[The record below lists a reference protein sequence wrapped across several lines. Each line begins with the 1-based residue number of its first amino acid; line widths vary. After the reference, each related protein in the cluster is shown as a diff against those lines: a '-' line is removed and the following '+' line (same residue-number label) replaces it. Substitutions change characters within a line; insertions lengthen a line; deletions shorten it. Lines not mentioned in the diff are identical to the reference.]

1 MRILIAN
8 RGEIARRVIRTA
20 RRLGHETVAVYGDP
34 DRNAAHVQEADVQY
48 RLGPASL
55 AESYLSQERLLDA
68 IRETGADAVHPGYG
82 FLAENAGFARAVV
95 AAGARWIGP
104 HPVAVERMGSKIEA
118 RRIAADAGVPI
129 IPGYDE
135 SQDPTEL
142 AAAAARIGFP
152 VLVKAAAGGG
162 GKGIRIVHSAD
173 GFAAALAEAST
184 EAERNFG
191 DGAMIVERYI
201 QRPRHVEVQVVGD
214 RHGNVVHLGTR
225 ECSVQRR
232 YQKVLEEAP
241 APNLPDATRTGLHD
255 AAVSLAVAMEYD
267 SAGTVEFIVD
277 DTNGEFFFL
286 EMNTR
291 LQVEHPVTEEVT
303 GLDIVEL
310 MIRSADDEPLPISQ
324 SDVTFA
330 GHAFECRIN
339 AENPADDFSPR
350 IGPITALRTGYDSGR
365 PMGQPTGRFR
375 WDAAVRAGDEVT
387 PFYDSM
393 IAKLIVWD
401 TDRPTALETLRGWL
415 NGLRIDGVVTTGPFH
430 RWLVDQAP
438 VIDGRV
444 TTRFLDET
452 PLPADPATAAG
463 HAARAWSRAAAGPHD
478 QSMFHLAS
486 LFRLTPHRPDVP
498 VTVRSDDGE
507 LHEIRPSEFPSSG
520 QRRAAGWSAYPGDA
534 DPDDAAGQST
544 PAVAVTSVN
553 AHDRTVIVTIDGFPH
568 HFHVPDRS
576 EVWAGEATSGAAHG
590 DAVVAPFPGSVAEV
604 AVAAGQTVAAGDTC
618 IVIEAM
624 KMLHTLTSPVDATVA
639 DVTVGVGDQV
649 ASQQV
654 LVTFDTHSDCQEPAP

>member
-55 AESYLSQERLLDA
+55 AESYLSQERLLA
-68 IRETGADAVHPGYG
+68 AVRETGADAVHPGYG

-95 AAGARWIGP
+95 DAGARWIGP

-118 RRIAADAGVPI
+118 RRIADDAGVPI
-129 IPGYDE
+129 IPGFDE
-135 SQDPTEL
+135 SQDPADL
-142 AAAAARIGFP
+142 AAAAERIGFP

-162 GKGIRIVHSAD
+162 GKGIRIVHSPD
-173 GFAAALAEAST
+173 GFAAALAEASA
-184 EAERNFG
+184 EAERSFG

-241 APNLPDATRTGLHD
+241 APNLPDATRSGLHD

-277 DTNGEFFFL
+277 DTTGEFFFL

-310 MIRSADDEPLPISQ
+310 MIRSAADEQLPIAQ
-324 SDVTFA
+324 TDVTFT

-339 AENPADDFSPR
+339 AENPANDFSPD
-350 IGPITALRTGYDSGR
+350 IGTVERLRLGYDTDEPDR
-365 PMGQPTGRFR
+365 RPTGRFR
-375 WDAAVRAGDEVT
+375 WDAAVREGDEVT

-393 IAKLIVWD
+393 IAKLVVWD
-401 TDRPTALETLRGWL
+401 ADRPAALHTLRGWL
-415 NGLRIDGVVTTGPFH
+415 DGLWIDGLVTTAPFH
-430 RWLVDQAP
+430 RWLVDQQP
-438 VIDGRV
+438 VVEGRV

-452 PLPADPATAAG
+452 QVPADPAPAAPY
-463 HAARAWSRAAAGPHD
+463 AAAAWHAIGRPSGGP
-478 QSMFHLAS
+478 SS
-486 LFRLTPHRPDVP
+486 LFTELSPFRLTPHRPSVP
-498 VTVRSDDGE
+498 TTVRSIDGE
-507 LHEIRPSEFPSSG
+507 LHEIASDAFPPDAVRYCSGAVTHERRLTISVDGYPHRFTVPERSEIW
-520 QRRAAGWSAYPGDA
+520 AGDA
-534 DPDDAAGQST
+534 
-544 PAVAVTSVN
+544 V
-553 AHDRTVIVTIDGFPH
+553 
-568 HFHVPDRS
+568 
-576 EVWAGEATSGAAHG
+576 SGAAHG
-590 DAVVAPFPGSVAEV
+590 DAVVAPFPGAVAEV
-604 AVAAGQTVAAGDTC
+604 HVEPGQTVTAGDTC
-618 IVIEAM
+618 VVIEAM
-624 KMLHTLTSPVDATVA
+624 KMLHTLAAPVDGTVA
-639 DVTVGVGDQV
+639 EVAVAVGDQV
-649 ASQQV
+649 ASHHV
-654 LVTFDTHSDCQEPAP
+654 LVTFDTEPVSQEPAP

>member
-34 DRNAAHVQEADVQY
+34 DRTAAHVQEADVQY

-55 AESYLSQERLLDA
+55 AESYLSQERLLAA

-82 FLAENAGFARAVV
+82 FLAENAPFARAVID
-95 AAGARWIGP
+95 AGARWIGP

-118 RRIAADAGVPI
+118 RRIADDAGVPI

-135 SQDPTEL
+135 SQDPADL
-142 AAAAARIGFP
+142 AAAAERIGFP

-162 GKGIRIVHSAD
+162 GKGIRIVHSPD

-214 RHGNVVHLGTR
+214 RHGNAIHLGTR

-255 AAVSLAVAMEYD
+255 AAVSLALAMEYD

-277 DTNGEFFFL
+277 DTNGDFFFL

-310 MIRSADDEPLPISQ
+310 MISSAAGEPLRIAQ
-324 SDVTFA
+324 SDVTFT

-339 AENPADDFSPR
+339 AENPADGFSPD
-350 IGPITALRTGYDSGR
+350 IGTVERLRLGYDTDEPGR
-365 PMGQPTGRFR
+365 RPPGRFR
-375 WDAAVRAGDEVT
+375 WDAAVREGDEVS

-401 TDRPTALETLRGWL
+401 ADRPAALRTLRGWL
-415 NGLRIDGVVTTGPFH
+415 DGLRIEGLVTTAPFH
-430 RWLVDQAP
+430 RWLVDQQP
-438 VIDGRV
+438 VVDGRV

-452 PLPADPATAAG
+452 PIPADPAPAAPY
-463 HAARAWSRAAAGPHD
+463 AAAAWHAIGQPSGGPP
-478 QSMFHLAS
+478 SLFTHLAP
-486 LFRLTPHRPDVP
+486 FRLTPHRPSIP
-498 VTVRSDDGE
+498 TTVRSIDGA
-507 LHEIRPSEFPSSG
+507 LHEVEPARFP
-520 QRRAAGWSAYPGDA
+520 ADA
-534 DPDDAAGQST
+534 LGSCRS
-544 PAVAVTSVN
+544 AVTHERRLTI
-553 AHDRTVIVTIDGFPH
+553 AIDGYPH
-568 HFHVPDRS
+568 HFVVPERS
-576 EVWAGEATSGAAHG
+576 EIWAGEAVSGAAHG
-590 DAVVAPFPGSVAEV
+590 DAVVAPFPGAVAEV
-604 AVAAGQTVAAGDTC
+604 VVTPGQAVAAGDTC
-618 IVIEAM
+618 VVIEAM
-624 KMLHTLTSPVDATVA
+624 KMLHTLTSPIDGTIA
-639 DVTVGVGDQV
+639 DVTVAVGDQV
-649 ASQQV
+649 ASHQV
-654 LVTFDTHSDCQEPAP
+654 LVTFDTDSDSQEPAP

>member
-34 DRNAAHVQEADVQY
+34 DRAAAHVQEADVSY
-48 RLGPASL
+48 RLGPAAL
-55 AESYLSQERLLDA
+55 AESYLSHDRLLDA
-68 IRETGADAVHPGYG
+68 IRETAADAVHPGYG
-82 FLAENAGFARAVV
+82 FLAENATFARAVLD
-95 AAGARWIGP
+95 AGARWIGP

-129 IPGYDE
+129 IPGYDA
-135 SQDPTEL
+135 SQDPDDLAT
-142 AAAAARIGFP
+142 AAAGIGFP

-162 GKGIRIVHSAD
+162 GKGIRIVHSPD
-173 GFAAALAEAST
+173 RFAAALAEASS

-191 DGAMIVERYI
+191 DRAMIVERYI

-241 APNLPDATRTGLHD
+241 APNLPDATRSGLQD
-255 AAVSLAVAMEYD
+255 AAVSLAHAMAYD

-277 DTNGEFFFL
+277 DTTGEFFFL

-310 MIRSADDEPLPISQ
+310 MIRSAADEPLTLAQ
-324 SDVTFA
+324 ADVTFT

-339 AENPADDFSPR
+339 AENPADDFSPQ
-350 IGPITALRTGYDSGR
+350 IGPITALRTGFESGR
-365 PMGQPTGRFR
+365 PFGEPSGRFR

-393 IAKLIVWD
+393 IAKLVVWD
-401 TDRPTALETLRGWL
+401 IDRPTALETLRGWL
-415 NGLRIDGVVTTGPFH
+415 NGLRIDGLVTTGPFH
-430 RWLVDQAP
+430 RWLVDQPP
-438 VIDGRV
+438 VVEGRV

-452 PLPADPATAAG
+452 VVPADPARAAA
-463 HAARAWSRAAAGPHD
+463 HAARAWAQGGVPGGGTVFEQVS
-478 QSMFHLAS
+478 S
-486 LFRLTPHRPDVP
+486 FRLTPHRPDVA
-498 VTVRSDDGE
+498 VTVRSVDGE
-507 LHEIRPSEFPSSG
+507 LHDVRPSDFPTSSA
-520 QRRAAGWSAYPGDA
+520 RRAPGWSPYPGRS
-534 DPDDAAGQST
+534 DPDDTAGHAEVSVAT
-544 PAVAVTSVN
+544 VAVDS
-553 AHDRTVIVTIDGFPH
+553 DGRTVTVTLDGFPH
-568 HFHVPDRS
+568 HFHVPERS
-576 EVWAGEATSGAAHG
+576 EIWAGESVSGAAHG
-590 DAVVAPFPGSVAEV
+590 DAVVAPFPGTVAEIVVEPGRRV
-604 AVAAGQTVAAGDTC
+604 APGDAC
-618 IVIEAM
+618 VVIEAM
-624 KMLHTLTSPVDATVA
+624 KMLHTLTAPVAGTVD
-639 DVTVGVGDQV
+639 DVTVSTGDQV
-649 ASQQV
+649 ASNQV
-654 LVTFDTHSDCQEPAP
+654 LVTFDTQENPP